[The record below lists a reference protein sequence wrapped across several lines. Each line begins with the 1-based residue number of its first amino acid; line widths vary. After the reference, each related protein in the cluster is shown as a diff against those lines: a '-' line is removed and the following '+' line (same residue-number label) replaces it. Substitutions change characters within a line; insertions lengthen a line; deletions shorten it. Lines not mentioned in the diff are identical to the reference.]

1 MTDSLL
7 ITDGAPEAVF
17 NADEWQ
23 LPEHWTPAARD
34 AVHNVLKARPD
45 LDGGD
50 VGALEQAGELI
61 SLADGLADVARAAG
75 LVSTGSTG
83 QVTVHPAVTE
93 ARLARTAAAAILAKL
108 NPANAAAAQARRAA
122 NLVRGPQRGDR

>member
-7 ITDGAPEAVF
+7 VAGNSPQTVF
-17 NADEWQ
+17 NADDWE
-23 LPEHWTPAARD
+23 LPQHYTDAARD

-108 NPANAAAAQARRAA
+108 NPANAAAGQARRTA
-122 NLVRGPQRGDR
+122 NLARGPQRGDR